1 MCRQECKKL
10 REELREEHE
19 EDKRA
24 ALTQLAQAKEQ
35 ELGSARESWQ
45 RKVED
50 LLEQVKDITHTL
62 QASKIYSHCLVRG
75 SVSGHMQKDIWLTV
89 RLCVDDEMELSRVK
103 YCAMHK
109 DHSLPAKS

>member
-1 MCRQECKKL
+1 MKRVHILCLCRQECKKL

-24 ALTQLAQAKEQ
+24 ALTQLAQAKDQ

-50 LLEQVKDITHTL
+50 LLEQVSDMRLSQTHTPGIQDL
-62 QASKIYSHCLVRG
+62 YTLF
-75 SVSGHMQKDIWLTV
+75 DE
-89 RLCVDDEMELSRVK
+89 RLCFRSHRRCTRISDQ
-103 YCAMHK
+103 
-109 DHSLPAKS
+109 

>member
-24 ALTQLAQAKEQ
+24 ALTHLAQAKDQ
-35 ELGSARESWQ
+35 ELGNARESWQ

-50 LLEQVKDITHTL
+50 LLEQVSDMRLTHTHTH
-62 QASKIYSHCLVRG
+62 QASKIYTRCLMRG
-75 SVSGHMQKDIWLTV
+75 SVSGHTGDVEGHLISSKAV
-89 RLCVDDEMELSRVK
+89 CG
-103 YCAMHK
+103 
-109 DHSLPAKS
+109 